1 MFTNY
6 QEMDDMG
13 EKKMEVAVLNIE
25 KSELLNN
32 SKERLGNRLWDLL
45 VQGEMTEDEN
55 VKKQFSTIENAI
67 KNNKKHDR

>member
-1 MFTNY
+1 
-6 QEMDDMG
+6 MG

-32 SKERLGNRLWDLL
+32 SKESLGNRLWDLL
-45 VQGEMTEDEN
+45 VQGEMNEDEN
-55 VKKQFSTIENAI
+55 VKKQFSIIENAI

>member
-1 MFTNY
+1 
-6 QEMDDMG
+6 
-13 EKKMEVAVLNIE
+13 MEVAVLNIE

-32 SKERLGNRLWDLL
+32 SKESLGNRLWDLL
-45 VQGEMTEDEN
+45 VQGEINEDEN

>member
-1 MFTNY
+1 
-6 QEMDDMG
+6 
-13 EKKMEVAVLNIE
+13 MEVAVLNIE

-32 SKERLGNRLWDLL
+32 SKGCLGNRLWDLL
-45 VQGEMTEDEN
+45 VQGEINEDEN